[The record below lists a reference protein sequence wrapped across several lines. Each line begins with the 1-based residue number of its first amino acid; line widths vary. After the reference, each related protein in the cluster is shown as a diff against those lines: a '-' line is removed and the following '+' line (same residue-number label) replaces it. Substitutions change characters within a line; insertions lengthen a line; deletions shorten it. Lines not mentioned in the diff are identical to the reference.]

1 MPQSILYDNDKCLV
15 SRILPDGT
23 RQRTRSFSGL
33 QSHYLFE
40 DRYGRPGKGN
50 DKGNVEGVVGF
61 ARRNFMTPRPRFV
74 NWDAFIAYL
83 EEQCQKRQGDV
94 LRGHR
99 ESIGERFARDHETL
113 AALPPAPFDA
123 CDKQGTRVNSL
134 SLVRYR
140 TNDYSVP
147 VAYGHQEVWI
157 VETYCEDDSNEAVA
171 ATPDL
176 ITHVEVHKMTV
187 HDGHRLAD
195 ALDDLSERALTPAVM
210 LGDSHYGSSDNMA
223 LTREQNINLVAPARP
238 PKGAVSGRLT
248 LEDFTLNEEGLVLRC
263 PNNVEPVSASLAKA
277 KLQARF
283 DLSICQKCPDILRC
297 PVQAAKRDGQF
308 SRFQYTPARA
318 ANQKRR
324 LYEQSDAFRNVY
336 RWRAGIEATMS
347 RLKYQMNLAHLRI
360 RGMPAMRYVVNLRAL
375 GLNIRRCA
383 AIAP

>member
-1 MPQSILYDNDKCLV
+1 MAQ
-15 SRILPDGT
+15 
-23 RQRTRSFSGL
+23 
-33 QSHYLFE
+33 
-40 DRYGRPGKGN
+40 
-50 DKGNVEGVVGF
+50 
-61 ARRNFMTPRPRFV
+61 
-74 NWDAFIAYL
+74 
-83 EEQCQKRQGDV
+83 
-94 LRGHR
+94 
-99 ESIGERFARDHETL
+99 
-113 AALPPAPFDA
+113 
-123 CDKQGTRVNSL
+123 
-134 SLVRYR
+134 
-140 TNDYSVP
+140 
-147 VAYGHQEVWI
+147 I
-157 VETYCEDDSNEAVA
+157 VETYCEDVSNEAVA

-248 LEDFTLNEEGLVLRC
+248 LEDFTLNEEKWTMPLQNWNLTLSQGLVLRC

-324 LYEQSDAFRNVY
+324 LYEQSDAFRDVY

>member
-1 MPQSILYDNDKCLV
+1 MRDTVGNPAD
-15 SRILPDGT
+15 PDA
-23 RQRTRSFSGL
+23 SYNA
-33 QSHYLFE
+33 H
-40 DRYGRPGKGN
+40 KG
-50 DKGNVEGVVGF
+50 
-61 ARRNFMTPRPRFV
+61 
-74 NWDAFIAYL
+74 
-83 EEQCQKRQGDV
+83 QGYM
-94 LRGHR
+94 
-99 ESIGERFARDHETL
+99 A
-113 AALPPAPFDA
+113 
-123 CDKQGTRVNSL
+123 Q
-134 SLVRYR
+134 
-140 TNDYSVP
+140 
-147 VAYGHQEVWI
+147 I

-297 PVQAAKRDGQF
+297 PVCRRPSVTANFPAFNIPRPGLPTKSAGFMNKAMPSATSTDGG
-308 SRFQYTPARA
+308 PA
-318 ANQKRR
+318 
-324 LYEQSDAFRNVY
+324 
-336 RWRAGIEATMS
+336 
-347 RLKYQMNLAHLRI
+347 
-360 RGMPAMRYVVNLRAL
+360 
-375 GLNIRRCA
+375 
-383 AIAP
+383 

>member
-1 MPQSILYDNDKCLV
+1 MRSAIKK
-15 SRILPDGT
+15 RAARPDGVEHDVQDT
-23 RQRTRSFSGL
+23 TVLSSLRTKAAIGLPIQPRCPLGKTAIESSLPKTIVQCKILTSFNLGNALALVL
-33 QSHYLFE
+33 QFRDTAAAKLSS
-40 DRYGRPGKGN
+40 
-50 DKGNVEGVVGF
+50 F
-61 ARRNFMTPRPRFV
+61 A
-74 NWDAFIAYL
+74 IL
-83 EEQCQKRQGDV
+83 ERV
-94 LRGHR
+94 LRDQFEIVDDECGD
-99 ESIGERFARDHETL
+99 RDAKR
-113 AALPPAPFDA
+113 AAIRDPKDVPCDIVGNPADPDA
-123 CDKQGTRVNSL
+123 SYNAHKGQG
-134 SLVRYR
+134 YM
-140 TNDYSVP
+140 
-147 VAYGHQEVWI
+147 AQI

-263 PNNVEPVSASLAKA
+263 ANNVEPVSASLAKA

-324 LYEQSDAFRNVY
+324 LYEQSDAFRDVY

>member
-1 MPQSILYDNDKCLV
+1 MPCDTVGNPAD
-15 SRILPDGT
+15 PDA
-23 RQRTRSFSGL
+23 SYNA
-33 QSHYLFE
+33 H
-40 DRYGRPGKGN
+40 KG
-50 DKGNVEGVVGF
+50 
-61 ARRNFMTPRPRFV
+61 
-74 NWDAFIAYL
+74 
-83 EEQCQKRQGDV
+83 QGYM
-94 LRGHR
+94 
-99 ESIGERFARDHETL
+99 A
-113 AALPPAPFDA
+113 
-123 CDKQGTRVNSL
+123 Q
-134 SLVRYR
+134 
-140 TNDYSVP
+140 
-147 VAYGHQEVWI
+147 I

-324 LYEQSDAFRNVY
+324 LYEQSDAFRDVY

-347 RLKYQMNLAHLRI
+347 RLNRHFPANLQIHGNRI
-360 RGMPAMRYVVNLRAL
+360 Y
-375 GLNIRRCA
+375 
-383 AIAP
+383 IAPPRELHSLRSPPMTRLWRANHVRKAIWQRFLPSRHNSPVFSTLPSISSAYAGTGLRRRSSIKAKIFWNKIFDTATSASWNVT

>member
-1 MPQSILYDNDKCLV
+1 
-15 SRILPDGT
+15 
-23 RQRTRSFSGL
+23 
-33 QSHYLFE
+33 
-40 DRYGRPGKGN
+40 
-50 DKGNVEGVVGF
+50 
-61 ARRNFMTPRPRFV
+61 
-74 NWDAFIAYL
+74 
-83 EEQCQKRQGDV
+83 
-94 LRGHR
+94 
-99 ESIGERFARDHETL
+99 
-113 AALPPAPFDA
+113 
-123 CDKQGTRVNSL
+123 
-134 SLVRYR
+134 
-140 TNDYSVP
+140 
-147 VAYGHQEVWI
+147 
-157 VETYCEDDSNEAVA
+157 
-171 ATPDL
+171 
-176 ITHVEVHKMTV
+176 MTV

-195 ALDDLSERALTPAVM
+195 ALDDLSARALTPAVM

-223 LTREQNINLVAPARP
+223 LTCERNINLVAPARP

-324 LYEQSDAFRNVY
+324 LYEQSDAFRDVY

>member
-1 MPQSILYDNDKCLV
+1 MISPYTTFDN
-15 SRILPDGT
+15 
-23 RQRTRSFSGL
+23 
-33 QSHYLFE
+33 
-40 DRYGRPGKGN
+40 
-50 DKGNVEGVVGF
+50 
-61 ARRNFMTPRPRFV
+61 
-74 NWDAFIAYL
+74 
-83 EEQCQKRQGDV
+83 
-94 LRGHR
+94 
-99 ESIGERFARDHETL
+99 
-113 AALPPAPFDA
+113 
-123 CDKQGTRVNSL
+123 
-134 SLVRYR
+134 
-140 TNDYSVP
+140 
-147 VAYGHQEVWI
+147 
-157 VETYCEDDSNEAVA
+157 
-171 ATPDL
+171 
-176 ITHVEVHKMTV
+176 
-187 HDGHRLAD
+187 
-195 ALDDLSERALTPAVM
+195 
-210 LGDSHYGSSDNMA
+210 SS